1 MMGQGRDMQVLE
13 GVNISWCDCIP
24 TLGNVCRSA
33 VQPKRRSKPLSPR
46 GEQFPAKFGRTGF
59 RRNFQFD
66 QEWRGRHYRTKQV
79 EAYAVQEGADW
90 LVITVIT
97 RYF

>member
-1 MMGQGRDMQVLE
+1 M
-13 GVNISWCDCIP
+13 
-24 TLGNVCRSA
+24 A
-33 VQPKRRSKPLSPR
+33 VRFHPHGEERIRERGTTEDEVKSTVEQ

-59 RRNFQFD
+59 RRNFSFD
-66 QEWRGRHYRTKQV
+66 SEWHGKHYITKQV
-79 EAYAVQEGADW
+79 EAYAVQEGVDW